1 MNFRR
6 FSWKS
11 LYFQVKNLQLGR
23 PTHGRPVVKKHEF
36 QTCMIEDKLLIWRC
50 KQGSR
55 IAFQRIYEKYED
67 DLRTLAANLLDDKAA
82 AEDVVHDVFISLL
95 RVIDTFELRSS
106 LAGYLKTCVANRSRD
121 YVRSKK
127 PKVVLD
133 HDSMSISSDDNAPVR
148 LVMKD
153 ELTQHLGM
161 AMSRLPYE
169 QREAIVLYLHGQMK
183 FKTIAK
189 LQNVSIKTAHTRY
202 RAGLD
207 RLRSMLNSE
216 LEK

>member
-1 MNFRR
+1 
-6 FSWKS
+6 
-11 LYFQVKNLQLGR
+11 
-23 PTHGRPVVKKHEF
+23 
-36 QTCMIEDKLLIWRC
+36 MIEDKLLIWRC
-50 KQGSR
+50 KQGCR
-55 IAFQRIYEKYED
+55 VAFQRIYEKYEG

-82 AEDVVHDVFISLL
+82 VEDVVHDVFISLL

-121 YVRSKK
+121 YMRSRKLK
-127 PKVVLD
+127 AVPVNESRHVPDSDGPVHLVVQNEL
-133 HDSMSISSDDNAPVR
+133 VQR
-148 LVMKD
+148 L
-153 ELTQHLGM
+153 GI

-169 QREAIVLYLHGQMK
+169 QREAVVLYLHGQMK

-202 RAGLD
+202 RAGLEK
-207 RLRSMLNSE
+207 LRSMLNSE